1 MLCDVCKKNNAS
13 VHITKIINGAK
24 QEINVC
30 EVCAK
35 EVQGFNIIGDL
46 DIMADFNFPNI
57 LGGLMDY
64 INNTTPSR
72 IEEICCKNC
81 GMTLREFKQTG
92 ILGCADCYKNLQST
106 VSTVVNRVQGRAE
119 HKGKIPKKQGKE
131 IINKKHILNLKE
143 ELQKAIIEENFEK
156 AAELR
161 DKIRSLNE

>member
-13 VHITKIINGAK
+13 VHITKVVNGEK

-35 EVQGFNIIGDL
+35 DVEGFNFIGD
-46 DIMADFNFPNI
+46 MSMMTDFNFSSI

-64 INNTTPSR
+64 INKTPSR
-72 IEEICCKNC
+72 IEEVSCKNC
-81 GMTLREFKQTG
+81 GVTLREFKQTG
-92 ILGCADCYKNLQST
+92 VLGCADCYKNLQST
-106 VSTVVNRVQGRAE
+106 VSSVVNRVQGRAE

-131 IINKKHILNLKE
+131 IINKKYILQLKE
-143 ELQKAIIEENFEK
+143 ELQKAILEENFEK